1 MSKTEK
7 VCQICGKP
15 FSGRGESHYCSD
27 CAAKIKSNV
36 IADRICIDCG
46 TTFKGGPRARRCPIC
61 REAARR
67 AKKKK
72 PTVRPLGSIDKCQ
85 RCGNEYTVESGR
97 QKYCPACQ
105 KDAILEWQRIHK
117 IGYNKK
123 TNIKNKKQEKRN
135 AQLKAC
141 LYCQRAF
148 RSDTASAYCSEYCK
162 KEQAKLSQCIA
173 DIKRGQ
179 NRNLKK
185 YEDIR
190 EEYRKLCK
198 ERG

>member
-36 IADRICIDCG
+36 IADRTCIDCG

-61 REAARR
+61 REIARR

-72 PTVRPLGSIDKCQ
+72 PTARPLGSIDICQ
-85 RCGNEYTVESGR
+85 RCGNEYVVEGGR
-97 QKYCPACQ
+97 QKYCTACQ
-105 KDAILEWQRIHK
+105 KDALLEWQREHK
-117 IGYNKK
+117 VGYNKK
-123 TNIKNKKQEKRN
+123 PEIESKKQEKRKN
-135 AQLKAC
+135 QLKMC
-141 LYCQRAF
+141 LYCQKSF
-148 RSDTASAYCSEYCK
+148 RSETPSAYCSEYCK
-162 KEQAKLSQCIA
+162 KEQAKLNQCIA
-173 DIKRGQ
+173 DIKRGKK
-179 NRNLKK
+179 RDLKK
-185 YEDIR
+185 YKDAR
-190 EEYRKLCK
+190 EEYRKKSK